1 MNISICIKNF
11 KIDNYNIKE
20 KEINIYPITVF
31 SNDDNY
37 LLNLIWYINNCMF
50 FEFYRIN
57 DYELLSISKIISG
70 IMENYNYQNNIDNNT
85 IIECINFIND
95 ILDSN
100 KKKIIS
106 KIFLEHNDIDI
117 EEIYLKPNYNYEI
130 NINSNFENDNIINII
145 FSFEGISLSSKLF
158 FSRKIDIFITVLEN
172 ILKILLNK
180 NISSTLY
187 ISDYNFKNID
197 LENADKKNMPLMDF
211 MFKINE
217 ISKKYDLSNIKNR
230 LDLIKTFTNHYNHNM
245 IIENCNEFSDIIN
258 NYSNKNNLLLSFSSD
273 KLNNIISDKNI
284 KVY

>member
-20 KEINIYPITVF
+20 KEINIYPITIF

-70 IMENYNYQNNIDNNT
+70 IMENDNYQNNIDNNT

-95 ILDSN
+95 ILDTN

-117 EEIYLKPNYNYEI
+117 EEIYLKSNYNYEI

-197 LENADKKNMPLMDF
+197 LENADKKNMPLRDF

-230 LDLIKTFTNHYNHNM
+230 LDLIKTFTNYYNHNM

>member
-211 MFKINE
+211 IFKINE
-217 ISKKYDLSNIKNR
+217 ISKKYDLSIIKNR
-230 LDLIKTFTNHYNHNM
+230 LDLIKAFTNYYNHNM
-245 IIENCNEFSDIIN
+245 IIENCNEFNDIIN